1 MRKPTLLTLLAF
13 LLTFTS
19 FSQEK
24 IEELRLLVHKNAR
37 DFTRCDSSDAWLDLY
52 SCALANY
59 LVGDYSE
66 SFRYVGLTFDKNPPE
81 NEIGYLLLLNA
92 RVLRARAEDERAVLS
107 LDSALSVFSKFE
119 NEAGVFMTLIDLAE
133 HYRGNESWMEATEYI
148 KQLEVYQINHT
159 VPDEYL
165 SRFYHRKAAIWT
177 ELWED
182 DSIHVVKADL
192 LKSFEYAEKAN
203 TPWQKAWALLD
214 YGYILHLALEDGSM
228 NYFTRSAV
236 LLDSLGYTRDYINA
250 QINIVRAL
258 IIEEK
263 YDECSERIEEV
274 IRIAKERNWNII
286 LADAYSSLAQ
296 MNELQGK
303 YKDAYEAYKEYHE
316 YRLAFVRQIFDDKH
330 AETMAR
336 LGTQSART
344 ELMATANAKNAVE
357 RAYTA
362 EKSKN
367 KLYIILFIVSI
378 IGLSFITW
386 FYLRTR
392 KLNRTLAEQKDLTAK
407 ANKSLENALDQ
418 KDIIYRELHHRV
430 KNNLA
435 NLSGLIYLQ
444 ERSLSSEE
452 ARKAL
457 HDTRNRIQAM
467 SAIHK
472 GLYQTDDIIHI
483 DLQSYMEELTPSLMT
498 MYTEHTE
505 NVTWTIECEGIVV
518 EIDKAVPLAMIINEM
533 LTNSLKYAFDN
544 QRQGVIEVRGK
555 VIDENSWVI
564 TVSDDGPGLP
574 DQVYTKDNTTLGMKL
589 IHVLSEDL
597 GIQLE
602 YKYDHSLSTF
612 TLKYSTENNG

>member
-1 MRKPTLLTLLAF
+1 MRKPTLLTILSLL
-13 LLTFTS
+13 LS
-19 FSQEK
+19 FASFGQPE
-24 IEELRLLVHKNAR
+24 IEERRLLVHKNAR
-37 DFTRCDSSDAWLDLY
+37 DFTSCDSSDAWLDLY

-66 SFRYVGLTFDKNPPE
+66 SFRYVKLTFDKNPPE
-81 NEIGYLLLLNA
+81 DEIGYLLLLNA
-92 RVLRARAEDERAVLS
+92 RVLRARAEDARAVLS
-107 LDSALSVFSKFE
+107 LDSALSVFSKIE
-119 NEAGVFMTLIDLAE
+119 NESGVYMTLIDLAE

-148 KQLEVYQINHT
+148 KQLQVYQVNHQ
-159 VPDEYL
+159 VPDEYV

-177 ELWED
+177 ELWDD
-182 DSIHVVKADL
+182 DSTETVKADL
-192 LKSFEYAEKAN
+192 MKSFEYAERAN

-228 NYFTRSAV
+228 DYFQQSAS

-250 QINIVRAL
+250 EINIARAL
-258 IIEEK
+258 IIQK
-263 YDECSERIEEV
+263 DFDACSERLNHVIET
-274 IRIAKERNWNII
+274 AKERGWNII

-296 MNELQGK
+296 MYELQGK
-303 YKDAYEAYKEYHE
+303 YKEAYAAYREYHE

-336 LGTQSART
+336 LGTQSARN
-344 ELMATANAKNAVE
+344 ELMATANAKTAVE
-357 RAYTA
+357 KNYEA

-367 KLYIILFIVSI
+367 KLYVVLFIVSI

-386 FYLRTR
+386 FYWRT
-392 KLNRTLAEQKDLTAK
+392 KSLNRTLAQQKDLTAE
-407 ANKSLENALDQ
+407 ANKNLEHALDQ

-444 ERSLSSEE
+444 ERSLSSAE
-452 ARKAL
+452 AKRAL

-472 GLYQTDDIIHI
+472 GLYQTDDIIQI
-483 DLQSYMEELTPSLMT
+483 DLQSYLEELTPSLMT
-498 MYTEHTE
+498 MYTEHTD
-505 NVTWTIECEGIVV
+505 NVTWTIQCEGIIV

-533 LTNSLKYAFDN
+533 LTNSLKYAFDED
-544 QRQGVIEVRGK
+544 REGIIEVKGK
-555 VIDENSWVI
+555 VINENTWEI

-574 DQVYTKDNTTLGMKL
+574 EEVDLKNNTTLGMKL

-602 YKYDHSLSTF
+602 YNNNESLSTF